1 MSAGFPSGQGLDTL
15 TPMKICGRFTYGL
28 IALLAGVACL
38 LSYGA
43 GPAVAQSQQVLVP
56 VDGKDPVDGSQLIG
70 VRLTAEDGKAF
81 LFFLCDGDNTNPR
94 VIFGHGAEI
103 NKPTKPMAFDVT
115 IDGGETRRHY
125 FAVLPNTRSALF
137 FARTAQMYEDR
148 FGTSPEVFNEQTRA
162 VNPDYI
168 AWTDNIYNQLIADFF
183 FGRRATV
190 QFTDVSGQS
199 HIYSFQLAL
208 LAENIGRLQTCYE
221 APRVY

>member
-1 MSAGFPSGQGLDTL
+1 MRIQG
-15 TPMKICGRFTYGL
+15 RYFFGL
-28 IALLAGVACL
+28 IAMLAGVFGL
-38 LSYGA
+38 LVCNA
-43 GPAVAQSQQVLVP
+43 GLAVAQGQPVLVP
-56 VDGKDPVDGSQLIG
+56 VDGKDPVDGSQLVG
-70 VRLTAEDGKAF
+70 VRLAAEDEKAF
-81 LFFLCDGDNTNPR
+81 LFFLCDSDNTNPR

-125 FAVLPNTRSALF
+125 FAVLPNMRSALF

-162 VNPDYI
+162 VNPEYI

-183 FGRRATV
+183 FGKHAII

-199 HIYSFQLAL
+199 YLYKFQLAL
-208 LAENIGRLQTCYE
+208 LAENIARLQTCYE